1 MTSKIDFYIRC
12 RVGGGYVA
20 RSQAPALEAEG
31 ETLSALRAAVRKVV
45 RNRLG
50 EDRPFSLLVGQS
62 EAAVV
67 RRMASVPPSS
77 EVAVEG

>member
-1 MTSKIDFYIRC
+1 MITKIDFFIRC
-12 RVGGGYVA
+12 RAGGGYLA
-20 RSQAPALEAEG
+20 RSQTPALEAEG

-62 EAAVV
+62 ETPVV
-67 RRMASVPPSS
+67 RRMAIVPPSS